1 MLTKAQY
8 IENLM
13 YEFKVEL
20 TKMKVSFSDE
30 QSMTQ
35 DALDVLSKPELQGLI
50 QEFCDYYN
58 LLHEPAHSAVL
69 Q

>member
-1 MLTKAQY
+1 
-8 IENLM
+8 M

-20 TKMKVSFSDE
+20 TRCKVSFSDE
-30 QSMTQ
+30 SAMTN
-35 DALDVLSKPELQGLI
+35 DALDILSKPELQGLI

>member
-1 MLTKAQY
+1 
-8 IENLM
+8 M